1 MTNEELE
8 KIAQEMIEHYGDRLP
23 NPEHEPNRF
32 AYYVKL
38 FKYEKRLKE
47 GT

>member
-23 NPEHEPNRF
+23 NPEHEPLRF
-32 AYYVKL
+32 QYYVKL
-38 FKYEKRLKE
+38 FKYVKTSK
-47 GT
+47 